1 MVFVSMTSDELLT
14 RTAQYQIQYLP
25 PRNSRRGANTTG
37 GAEFPHIV
45 SIRHNGDDTIVA
57 EPSRRQHYNLD
68 SDEDDY
74 RPAQIPAEFAI
85 PNAPTFHVTTECG
98 DSDDSDSMRVRRRHG
113 SNRIGGLRIEESD
126 GSSSDDSDR
135 PWREEYLLVNPQ
147 NSLRSYR
154 HDRRATASRISIG
167 LAEAV
172 EAAQEATQEAV
183 KAVGGGLMAPHAKF
197 FIERDKSK
205 CTIRFEPAVSARFI
219 LLKMWSPH
227 HTPGENIDIQ
237 SVVVKGFA
245 GPRYFPAVKLR

>member
-14 RTAQYQIQYLP
+14 RTAQYQIQYSS
-25 PRNSRRGANTTG
+25 PRNPRRGANPAGNSEHPNFVSVRHSGNNT
-37 GAEFPHIV
+37 IV
-45 SIRHNGDDTIVA
+45 S
-57 EPSRRQHYNLD
+57 EPSRLQHQNLD

-85 PNAPTFHVTTECG
+85 PDAPTFHVTTECG
-98 DSDDSDSMRVRRRHG
+98 DSDDGDSTRLRRRRGPVH
-113 SNRIGGLRIEESD
+113 IGTLRIEESD
-126 GSSSDDSDR
+126 SSSDDSDR
-135 PWREEYLLVNPQ
+135 PWRDEYLLVNPRD
-147 NSLRSYR
+147 SPRPHR
-154 HDRRATASRISIG
+154 HERRTTASRISVG

-183 KAVGGGLMAPHAKF
+183 KAVGGGLMAPHARF

-205 CTIRFEPAVSARFI
+205 CIIRFEPAVSARFI

-245 GPRYFPAVKLR
+245 GPRYFPAVKPR